1 MSPGARTGAPIIR
14 PVSWSSPR
22 APLAAQDVAEGGAWR
37 RQEVGRF
44 FGLTKTHQQRN
55 RASASGEDAGLRVLS
70 DHLSLR
76 AIRRVDLGDPP
87 DGKALLKE
95 QLLGLW

>member
-14 PVSWSSPR
+14 PVSRGSCR
-22 APLAAQDVAEGGAWR
+22 GPLAAQDVPKGGAWR
-37 RQEVGRF
+37 RQNVCRF
-44 FGLTKTHQQRN
+44 LDLAEAHQQRN
-55 RASASGEDAGLRVLS
+55 RASASAEDAGLRVLS

-76 AIRRVDLGDPP
+76 AIWRMDLGDPP

-95 QLLGLW
+95 QPLGLW